1 MFITRVKLA
10 LGGDGL
16 ALLDGAY
23 SGKSLNSHFILPV
36 PADDVEIAVLNGFN
50 APRRILNFS
59 YIYDLIWGQAKIANR
74 DSLPQRR
81 KARAPSGTANSC
93 AINTTSTCILGNQV
107 QRSVALFLD
116 CNILALPYTL
126 ILPMGLFFALFSTYR
141 KLRQRWGSNIR
152 HSNSLHG
159 LLALLHRLSQRSR
172 SWYQRLHSSPSIAP
186 ILSSWTFGQTLA
198 ILLLVLPLLD
208 IVGTMLA
215 RREKARLEKVA
226 RREKAH
232 QEEVARGEKVLAA
245 REKTRRH
252 LYTLRTTAD
261 LDVIR
266 DLVKNGADPNAVAD
280 SGLQFIHFGVAIEL
294 CRRVLNI

>member
-1 MFITRVKLA
+1 
-10 LGGDGL
+10 
-16 ALLDGAY
+16 
-23 SGKSLNSHFILPV
+23 
-36 PADDVEIAVLNGFN
+36 
-50 APRRILNFS
+50 
-59 YIYDLIWGQAKIANR
+59 
-74 DSLPQRR
+74 
-81 KARAPSGTANSC
+81 
-93 AINTTSTCILGNQV
+93 
-107 QRSVALFLD
+107 
-116 CNILALPYTL
+116 
-126 ILPMGLFFALFSTYR
+126 
-141 KLRQRWGSNIR
+141 
-152 HSNSLHG
+152 
-159 LLALLHRLSQRSR
+159 
-172 SWYQRLHSSPSIAP
+172 
-186 ILSSWTFGQTLA
+186 
-198 ILLLVLPLLD
+198 
-208 IVGTMLA
+208 MLA